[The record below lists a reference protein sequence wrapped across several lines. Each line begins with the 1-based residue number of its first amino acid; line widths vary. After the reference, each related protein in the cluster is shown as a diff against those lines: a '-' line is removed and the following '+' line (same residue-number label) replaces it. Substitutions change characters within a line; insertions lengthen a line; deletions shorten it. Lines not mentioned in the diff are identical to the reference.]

1 MRSSGSSLADSGPRE
16 SLSLRLRGFAEGDL
30 DAVLGPAAVVEV
42 EALLSSTGAAEP
54 ETRDLQLA
62 GGVHWARYLA
72 QDPTAGRDDLLA
84 AVEFFARVRRAQPDI
99 VPPPVREA
107 LELPSGPDRGAAM
120 AVAVEGNPGTVLSRA
135 DILLRHAMSHPGA
148 ASYEAVIE
156 VLRPCLAAMGHDDP
170 WRPRLLDKMSIAM
183 MMRYNQVK
191 SRGALQEMIDS
202 LQETLAALSDEL
214 DPVIY
219 RSQLV
224 KALWWRAIASR
235 DVGQLD
241 EAIGALRSAISEV
254 RAREPD
260 DRVWLPGLEQGLREC
275 EAAREAVL
283 VPGSAGEALRL
294 SNQALALWRSGGSAG
309 GEQATAQS
317 VIEMLRRAVELT
329 PDWPNRA
336 VMLVN
341 LSSALLAQ
349 GRAMGSADLLT
360 ECRAVLVEA
369 VDQVGPD
376 SAAKSYWPLVLAN
389 LALASVSLYWLSRD
403 PGMATE
409 ATRRMQEALAAAPE
423 GSPRHFELL
432 PDAGQIWSM
441 VAETRRDPRV
451 LDQVLP
457 MLRAAAADDRHPHD
471 REGLYSTLGMVLHTR
486 GALSGELADLAAAVS
501 ACHMALK
508 FASPVNRRE
517 LLANLALTLT
527 DQYQLDNQITVLL
540 NAVAY
545 ARQAVAGLPA
555 EQFAAGRSTLAATL
569 YAMFR
574 RTGDSAHLDEAL
586 EMQRTAVR
594 VAAVKDP
601 LRARYLSN
609 LGAMLL
615 TAHERRDGPAMLT
628 EAVRVLR
635 EAVSASPP
643 QDAELPVRLCNYGL
657 ALGWLLGSGGEVSLS
672 EALAVAQRAADIV
685 AHDDPFRVSVLLNL
699 AVILEIARIRGYGGD
714 TRAPARAAARAA
726 ADVDTA
732 APSDRLKALRRLGGL
747 AADDHDWAGALDAYR
762 AAVALLP
769 ALPARYLSRPDQE
782 DALRRQSGL
791 ATEAAACAL
800 RRAAP
805 AEAVQLLEMGRGVM
819 LAQALESR
827 SDVTDLR
834 SAHPELAE
842 EFARLRDQ
850 LAGSPSARSPGVLLA
865 GFESAQRA
873 HRSAEERRNTAKDW
887 ERLHERIR
895 AMPGFSRFNLP
906 PEGADIRALAAQGP
920 IIVVNQ
926 SRYGTDAILVTADG
940 ITSVPLSAAT
950 EDAIGSIRVSM
961 SAAQAERQEGTLS
974 GLDRSARVL
983 DDILGWLW
991 DAIAEPVLNSLGIT
1005 VPASPDGPKPHI
1017 WWLPTGSLAL
1027 LPLHAAGHHCGQS
1040 SGRTVFD
1047 RVVSSYTPT
1056 LAVLRHARHV
1066 QAGDMIAPP
1075 LVVSL
1080 PATPGQA
1087 PLPGAEQESAM
1098 LRERYPGATVLTD
1111 ATATRDNVLKA
1122 LPDHRWVHFACHAS
1136 SDLANPSESCL
1147 LLHDYQRSPLTVLDV
1162 SRLRLGQAS
1171 LAYLSA
1177 CSTGEVSATLPDEVI
1192 HIASAFQLAGY
1203 ADVIATMWQ
1212 VPDRVAVTL
1221 AETVYRGITDQ
1232 RQPVAEALHQTVTRL
1247 RDRYPADPWR
1257 WANFFHAGR

>member
-1 MRSSGSSLADSGPRE
+1 
-16 SLSLRLRGFAEGDL
+16 
-30 DAVLGPAAVVEV
+30 
-42 EALLSSTGAAEP
+42 
-54 ETRDLQLA
+54 
-62 GGVHWARYLA
+62 
-72 QDPTAGRDDLLA
+72 
-84 AVEFFARVRRAQPDI
+84 
-99 VPPPVREA
+99 
-107 LELPSGPDRGAAM
+107 
-120 AVAVEGNPGTVLSRA
+120 
-135 DILLRHAMSHPGA
+135 
-148 ASYEAVIE
+148 
-156 VLRPCLAAMGHDDP
+156 
-170 WRPRLLDKMSIAM
+170 M

-214 DPVIY
+214 DPLIY

-369 VDQVGPD
+369 VDQIGRTARQ
-376 SAAKSYWPLVLAN
+376 SRTGRWSWPIWPWFRLVVLA
-389 LALASVSLYWLSRD
+389 VSRSRHGHGGHATNAGGSCSGTGGLSPPFR
-403 PGMATE
+403 
-409 ATRRMQEALAAAPE
+409 AP
-423 GSPRHFELL
+423 

-643 QDAELPVRLCNYGL
+643 QDAELPVRLCDYGL

-850 LAGSPSARSPGVLLA
+850 LTGSPSARSPGVLLA

-895 AMPGFSRFNLP
+895 AMPAFSRFNLP
-906 PEGADIRALAAQGP
+906 PEGADIRALAAQ
-920 IIVVNQ
+920 
-926 SRYGTDAILVTADG
+926 
-940 ITSVPLSAAT
+940 
-950 EDAIGSIRVSM
+950 
-961 SAAQAERQEGTLS
+961 
-974 GLDRSARVL
+974 DRSSWSTRA
-983 DDILGWLW
+983 G
-991 DAIAEPVLNSLGIT
+991 T
-1005 VPASPDGPKPHI
+1005 VP
-1017 WWLPTGSLAL
+1017 TR
-1027 LPLHAAGHHCGQS
+1027 S
-1040 SGRTVFD
+1040 S
-1047 RVVSSYTPT
+1047 
-1056 LAVLRHARHV
+1056 
-1066 QAGDMIAPP
+1066 
-1075 LVVSL
+1075 
-1080 PATPGQA
+1080 
-1087 PLPGAEQESAM
+1087 
-1098 LRERYPGATVLTD
+1098 
-1111 ATATRDNVLKA
+1111 
-1122 LPDHRWVHFACHAS
+1122 
-1136 SDLANPSESCL
+1136 
-1147 LLHDYQRSPLTVLDV
+1147 
-1162 SRLRLGQAS
+1162 
-1171 LAYLSA
+1171 
-1177 CSTGEVSATLPDEVI
+1177 
-1192 HIASAFQLAGY
+1192 
-1203 ADVIATMWQ
+1203 
-1212 VPDRVAVTL
+1212 
-1221 AETVYRGITDQ
+1221 
-1232 RQPVAEALHQTVTRL
+1232 
-1247 RDRYPADPWR
+1247 
-1257 WANFFHAGR
+1257 